1 MQIGL
6 TKKLADGARIRIVPA
21 DASVDPLF
29 SWSANVVTIRRKKV
43 LICMNDAT
51 RFAFFLYG
59 VKAADYKRLDQMI
72 IEGIR
77 QCMAEEAIAPEV
89 VGRYLADAGADQGI
103 AFTKTASRRVV
114 AALNQVV
121 MHVEEMAAHSPEEFA
136 SLWLRPMLNRIS
148 FFVDKQTMMN
158 PCKILTKAL
167 QTRYGD
173 SIISSDAAQLT
184 VTLTL
189 DGEDAVRGLLVP
201 IFYTFAELHQVIQSV
216 YRWRDY
222 HLHQFVLAEN
232 ERGVP
237 TEVLVCYKDD
247 EGEGEAHSRFDTDVR
262 LSEVFD
268 KRVLP
273 KTIAYEYDFGD
284 GWEHIIQCEGIR
296 VNYNRSYAQCTA
308 MEGDAPPED
317 AGGPG
322 GFQHMLDILADKTH
336 PGYAE
341 MKAWADGMRWKPL
354 VEEDMARTNLRLKR
368 RRYGYDWL

>member
-6 TKKLADGARIRIVPA
+6 TKKLADEARIQIAPA

-29 SWSANVVTIRRKKV
+29 SWSANVVTILRKKV

-51 RFAFFLYG
+51 RFAFFLNG

-72 IEGIR
+72 IDGIR
-77 QCMAEEAIAPEV
+77 KCMAGEGIAPEV
-89 VGRYLADAGADQGI
+89 VGRYLSHAIADRGVT
-103 AFTKTASRRVV
+103 FTKTAGRKTV
-114 AALNQVV
+114 ASLIQV
-121 MHVEEMAAHSPEEFA
+121 MAFVGSMASYGAEEFP
-136 SLWLRPMLNRIS
+136 SWEHHLELNRIGVFDNKQVRSEPVVS
-148 FFVDKQTMMN
+148 FIEM
-158 PCKILTKAL
+158 L
-167 QTRYGD
+167 QARYSD
-173 SIISSDAAQLT
+173 PIIRSDAARLT
-184 VTLTL
+184 VTLNL
-189 DGEDAVRGLLVP
+189 GIKSAVRRLLVP
-201 IFYTFAELHQVIQSV
+201 TFYTFAELHQVIQSV

-247 EGEGEAHSRFDTDVR
+247 EESAHSRFDTDVR

-273 KTIAYEYDFGD
+273 KAIAYEYDFGD

-354 VEEDMARTNLRLKR
+354 VEGDMARTNLRLKR